1 MRGTSERE
9 KERKREREKEK
20 KTSEE
25 RRVVHPYESSKKY
38 ATFVNTS
45 VIVSKIS
52 FIQNFTDFSE
62 FHSFNRMKSEN
73 IR

>member
-1 MRGTSERE
+1 MSERE
-9 KERKREREKEK
+9 KRKREREKKK

-25 RRVVHPYESSKKY
+25 RSVVHAYKSSKKY

-62 FHSFNRMKSEN
+62 FHSFNRIKSEN

>member
-1 MRGTSERE
+1 MRWTSERE
-9 KERKREREKEK
+9 KEKN
-20 KTSEE
+20 TSEE
-25 RRVVHPYESSKKY
+25 RRVVHPYDSSKKY

-62 FHSFNRMKSEN
+62 FHSFNRIKSEN
-73 IR
+73 IQ